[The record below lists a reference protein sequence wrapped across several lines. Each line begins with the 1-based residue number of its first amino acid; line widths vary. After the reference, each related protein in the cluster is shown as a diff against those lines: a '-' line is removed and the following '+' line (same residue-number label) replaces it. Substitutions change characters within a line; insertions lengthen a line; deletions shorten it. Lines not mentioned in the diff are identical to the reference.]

1 MNMEQFCDLHT
12 HSVYSDGTV
21 SPAEIIRLAKNA
33 GLAAVA
39 LCDHNTIDGLAEF
52 VMAAK
57 NTGVEAVPGIEFST
71 DYLDGELHILGL
83 FIPESAYDA
92 VSEKLQEVLA
102 RKEQS
107 NIDLINRLQNIG
119 IELDYDAIKG
129 GMPGGM
135 VNRAVIA
142 AEMVRKGYVSS
153 IKEAFSGVLS
163 PKKGYYHPPKRI
175 DVFEAIQFIRSIGAV
190 SVLAHPFLNLNEDE
204 LCIFLKN
211 AVQCGLDGM
220 ETHYSTFIAEE
231 TAAACRIAER
241 FDLLQSGGSDFHGA
255 NKPDICIGT
264 GKGNLRVPTE
274 FLEMLKSSAK
284 NEL

>member
-1 MNMEQFCDLHT
+1 MKQFCDLHT

-39 LCDHNTIDGLAEF
+39 LCDHNTIGGLAEF
-52 VMAAK
+52 VTAAK

-83 FIPESAYDA
+83 FIPERAYDA

-107 NIDLINRLQNIG
+107 NIDLIKQLQNIG
-119 IELDYDAIKG
+119 IELDYDAIKAS
-129 GMPGGM
+129 MPGGM

-153 IKEAFSGVLS
+153 IKEAFSGLLS
-163 PKKGYYHPPKRI
+163 PKRGYYHPPKRI
-175 DVFEAIQFIRSIGAV
+175 DAFEAIRFIKSIGAV
-190 SVLAHPFLNLNEDE
+190 SVLAHPFLNLNVDE
-204 LCIFLKN
+204 LRIFLQT
-211 AVQCGLDGM
+211 AVQFGLDGM
-220 ETHYSTFIAEE
+220 ETHYSTFTAEE
-231 TAAACRIAER
+231 TAAACRIAEE
-241 FDLLQSGGSDFHGA
+241 FGLLQSGGSDFHGM

-264 GKGNLRVPTE
+264 GKGTLRVPME
-274 FLEMLKSSAK
+274 LLEGIRGAAQKRL
-284 NEL
+284 

>member
-1 MNMEQFCDLHT
+1 MNMERFCDLHT

-33 GLAAVA
+33 GLTAVA

-83 FIPESAYDA
+83 FIPERAYDA

-119 IELDYDAIKG
+119 IELDYDAIKS

-211 AVQCGLDGM
+211 AVLCGLDGM
-220 ETHYSTFIAEE
+220 ETH
-231 TAAACRIAER
+231 
-241 FDLLQSGGSDFHGA
+241 
-255 NKPDICIGT
+255 
-264 GKGNLRVPTE
+264 
-274 FLEMLKSSAK
+274 
-284 NEL
+284 

>member
-57 NTGVEAVPGIEFST
+57 NTGVEAVTGIEFST

-163 PKKGYYHPPKRI
+163 PKKEYYNPPKRI
-175 DVFEAIQFIRSIGAV
+175 DVFEAIRFIRSIGAV

-220 ETHYSTFIAEE
+220 ETHYSTFTAEE